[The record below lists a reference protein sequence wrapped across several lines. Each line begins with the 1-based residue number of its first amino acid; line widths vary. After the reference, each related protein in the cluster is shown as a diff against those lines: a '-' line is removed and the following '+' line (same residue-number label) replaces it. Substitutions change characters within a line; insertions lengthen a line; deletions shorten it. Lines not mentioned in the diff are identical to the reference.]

1 MSLNLELKNK
11 AFLIADAHENDE
23 NQGFLE
29 FLKALNNGNLEI
41 FNGKNQNLNALQSE
55 TANAE
60 SAPLKTPQLILMG
73 DMFDVLVGEIKATHK
88 FAMPYINLLESLAGQ
103 GVEVLYLEGNHDFN
117 LANLFKKVQV
127 FPLQNQ
133 PLILKCAQN
142 LTLKKAKFTQNS
154 LKFSKEKAEFQGVS
168 QTALAHG
175 DIFLPPFLAFLL
187 KTLRKPLLLKFL
199 NLLDSLAFGKFSAKI
214 KANQKQKNLFYNIE
228 NFKEIAAQRYDKY
241 RLNGALV
248 VEGHYHQDA
257 FISSEMRKYI
267 NLPTFAHERSFFV
280 VECD

>member
-1 MSLNLELKNK
+1 MNLELKNK
-11 AFLIADAHENDE
+11 AFLIADAHENE
-23 NQGFLE
+23 QRQGFLE
-29 FLKALNNGNLEI
+29 LLKALES
-41 FNGKNQNLNALQSE
+41 GKIH
-55 TANAE
+55 
-60 SAPLKTPQLILMG
+60 TPQLIIMG

-88 FAMPYINLLESLAGQ
+88 FAAPYVNLLESLAGQ
-103 GVEVLYLEGNHDFN
+103 GVEVFYLEGNHDFN
-117 LANLFKKVQV
+117 LANLFEKVQV

-142 LTLKKAKFTQNS
+142 LSLKKAKFTQNS
-154 LKFSKEKAEFQGVS
+154 LKFSKEKAEFQGIS

-175 DIFLPPFLAFLL
+175 DIFLPRFLAFLL
-187 KTLRKPLLLKFL
+187 KTLRKPFLLKFL

-214 KANQKQKNLFYNIE
+214 KENQKQKNLFYNIE

-248 VEGHYHQDA
+248 VEGHYHQDT
-257 FISSEMRKYI
+257 FISSEARKYI